1 MPRLLKRES
10 LGIKMWYQL
19 EKTQASKKP
28 EGKRVHSSYRSGEGK
43 KIENT
48 GRYKSLEHHTVPE

>member
-43 KIENT
+43 K
-48 GRYKSLEHHTVPE
+48 